1 MPWVTGRAP
10 GAALALVIALAAAS
24 CSTSSAA
31 NHPTPASTAS
41 STSPTL
47 PNPFTILARWSQTSL
62 GLSFGSEDPEDN
74 ALAIGPDGN
83 LYVTDSSQRVTVIS
97 PEGRVL
103 RRWGGPGKGPGEFN
117 FVSNNGG
124 NTVIGKLAVDS
135 HGLVYVSDS
144 GNARIQVFTPE
155 GRFVRQFGS
164 FGEGSGQ
171 FHFAYGVAVDEAG
184 NVYVVDDGRPGVVD
198 KFSPGGKLVWQV
210 GGATSPDPDMRGHLH
225 LTSID
230 RHGRLV
236 MVNDD
241 LGRVVYLD
249 ENGHKVDA
257 FDVRKASCDISIDAF
272 GTTFVTGC
280 ELGRFQYAE
289 VFDRTHTLVGQWV
302 GGDEALAIA
311 PVFGPN
317 GEVFA
322 LGWDGSLLKLKITL
336 PES

>member
-1 MPWVTGRAP
+1 M
-10 GAALALVIALAAAS
+10 
-24 CSTSSAA
+24 
-31 NHPTPASTAS
+31 
-41 STSPTL
+41 
-47 PNPFTILARWSQTSL
+47 
-62 GLSFGSEDPEDN
+62 GSEDPEDN
-74 ALAIGPDGN
+74 ALAIGPNGN
-83 LYVTDSSQRVTVIS
+83 LYVTDLSQRVTVIT

-117 FVSNNGG
+117 FVSDNGDLH
-124 NTVIGKLAVDS
+124 TVVGKLAVDS

-164 FGEGSGQ
+164 FGEGGGQ
-171 FHFAYGVAVDEAG
+171 FHFPAGVAVDDAD
-184 NVYVVDDGRPGVVD
+184 NVYVLDEPAVVD

-210 GGATSPDPDMRGHLH
+210 GGATSPDPDLRGHLH

-236 MVNDD
+236 MVDDD

-257 FDVRKASCDISIDAF
+257 FDVRKALCDVSVDAL
-272 GTTFVTGC
+272 GTTFLTDCG
-280 ELGRFQYAE
+280 LGYQYGE
-289 VFDRTHTLVGQWV
+289 VFDRAHTLVGQWE
-302 GGDEALAIA
+302 GGYGALAIA

-322 LGWDGSLLKLKITL
+322 LGWDGSLLNLKITL